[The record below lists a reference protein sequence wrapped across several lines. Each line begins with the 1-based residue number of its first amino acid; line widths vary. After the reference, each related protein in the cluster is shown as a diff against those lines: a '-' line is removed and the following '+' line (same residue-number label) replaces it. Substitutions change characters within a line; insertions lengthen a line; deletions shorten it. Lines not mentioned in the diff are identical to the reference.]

1 MQLRERGQSLRQ
13 LAQTFNVSKTT
24 IFRYLRL
31 KEIRQILSWDLPTDQ
46 NFDLLGAVI
55 ALLLCCRLILLKL
68 QQILLNRFVVLLY

>member
-31 KEIRQILSWDLPTDQ
+31 KEIRQILS
-46 NFDLLGAVI
+46 
-55 ALLLCCRLILLKL
+55 
-68 QQILLNRFVVLLY
+68 